1 MLALVG
7 SYVMASLLVPY
18 LQSELD
24 HRGWTATDLASKS
37 GITKS
42 NISKLFRNPDRIP
55 QLTTLEKL
63 ARGLDVPIAHLITLC
78 GFDVS
83 GGEGAP
89 DAEQVAML
97 FETMPELRAVI
108 GSWSQL
114 SEEYRR
120 ALVAYAEGLRRQ
132 QSQS

>member
-7 SYVMASLLVPY
+7 SCVMASVLVPY
-18 LQSELD
+18 LQSEID
-24 HRGWTATDLASKS
+24 QRGWSATDLARKS

-42 NISKLFRNPDRIP
+42 NISKLFQNPSRIP
-55 QLTTLEKL
+55 QLTTLGKL
-63 ARGLDVPIAHLITLC
+63 ARALDVPLPRLIALC
-78 GFDVS
+78 GFEMEPD
-83 GGEGAP
+83 EGAP
-89 DAEQVAML
+89 DAGQVAIL
-97 FETMPELRAVI
+97 FETMPELRQAV

-120 ALVAYAEGLRRQ
+120 ALVAYADGLRRQ